1 MPLAARGIR
10 VVVLRHG
17 PAAERDP
24 IRWPQ
29 DDRRPLTPAG
39 AAETRRAAKGLAEY
53 TGKIDRLVTSEAV
66 RCRVTAELVRGALKR
81 PPPIEVWKEL
91 APGLLAPPIF
101 ARLHRDI
108 RSNQQVVLVGH
119 EPTLAEFLGVAL
131 VGEGTPFV
139 RLGKGAAACLDF
151 PRGIRPGAGVLRWL
165 ATRKQLARA
174 G

>member
-1 MPLAARGIR
+1 MPLASRGVRLI
-10 VVVLRHG
+10 VLRHG

-24 IRWPQ
+24 SRWP
-29 DDRRPLTPAG
+29 DDTRRPLTPEG
-39 AAETRRAAKGLAEY
+39 AASTRRAAKGLARY
-53 TGKIDRLVTSEAV
+53 IGHVDRILTSDAT
-66 RCRVTAELVRGALKR
+66 RCRVTAEIVRGALEH
-81 PPPIEVWKEL
+81 PPAIVTWKEL
-91 APGLLAPPIF
+91 APGLLAPAIF
-101 ARLHRDI
+101 TRLAREV
-108 RSNQQVVLVGH
+108 RSNQQLLLVGH

-151 PRGIRPGAGVLRWL
+151 PRGIRAGAGVLRWL